1 MINSIVKLIAIDNF
15 YSQEEAKRLSSI
27 TYNLQY
33 EQAEFGSEV
42 KNFNMV
48 SPEFS
53 GQLAELLN
61 TNIKVDEDNSGIFRI
76 PDQFIHFEP
85 FDSLNDWIFVVALQE
100 SIFNLY
106 EHETGTQNALENYKY
121 NYRNLFEWKLIT
133 SHILQPGHGV
143 LFRPWLFH
151 SFDSGQIQIFRLRE
165 KDANIL

>member
-1 MINSIVKLIAIDNF
+1 MINPIVKLIAIDNF
-15 YSQEEAKRLSSI
+15 YSREEAQRLCGI

-33 EQAEFGSEV
+33 QQSEFGTEIS
-42 KNFNMV
+42 NFNMV
-48 SPEFS
+48 APDF
-53 GQLAELLN
+53 GDQLASLLN
-61 TNIKVDEDNSGIFRI
+61 TQIEVDEEKSGVFRI

-85 FDSLNDWIFVVALQE
+85 FDALRDWLFVVALQE
-100 SIFNLY
+100 SVFNIY
-106 EHETGTQNALENYKY
+106 EHETGTQTALEEYKY

-165 KDANIL
+165 KDANVL